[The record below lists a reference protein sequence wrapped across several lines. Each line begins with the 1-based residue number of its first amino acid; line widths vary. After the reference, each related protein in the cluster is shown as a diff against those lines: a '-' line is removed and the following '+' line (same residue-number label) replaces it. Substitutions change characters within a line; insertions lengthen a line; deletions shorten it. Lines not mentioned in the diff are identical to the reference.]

1 MSGDSFYDDEAW
13 DEERWEAFLRDN
25 DKRVD
30 RYMELFYRFMTKHP
44 RPDRGDE
51 SAFAAW
57 KETLRTFIAEKGWRR
72 EDIVL
77 PFLWLD
83 EDPSD
88 EATDEREEIG
98 LFFDGEA
105 DEDFFDEE
113 DPFADDLDDFQS
125 LPIYQHA
132 FELSVYALDWAHGL
146 SGEVK
151 DSTLVHFC
159 SHITQVPAN
168 IAKGHGLGTDR
179 DGLGGNIACAKRGLA
194 DANAALDLLR
204 QMKEASYMDTA
215 TYRHLSEHTFEV
227 RNQLGVYIQELR
239 ARFNLGID

>member
-1 MSGDSFYDDEAW
+1 MSGNPFFDDEAW

-44 RPDRGDE
+44 RPDRNDVE
-51 SAFAAW
+51 AFDAW
-57 KETLRTFIAEKGWRR
+57 KQTLRTFIAEKGWRR

-88 EATDEREEIG
+88 EADDDPEEG
-98 LFFDGEA
+98 DVFFDFEI
-105 DEDFFDEE
+105 D
-113 DPFADDLDDFQS
+113 DDLFDDEPFEDDIQT
-125 LPIYQHA
+125 LPIYQQA
-132 FELSVYALDWAHGL
+132 FELSAYVLDWANHL
-146 SGEVK
+146 SGDVK

-159 SHITQVPAN
+159 AHITQITAN

-204 QMKEASYMDTA
+204 RMKEVPYMDAA
-215 TYRHLSEHTFEV
+215 THRNLTEQTFEV
-227 RNQLGVYIQELR
+227 RNQLGIYIQELR
-239 ARFNLGID
+239 AQFNLGID